1 MAAAEATRKAE
12 HARVEAE
19 AKAEE
24 ERERQRQKEGAA
36 QGDEEALLAS
46 FMGEIK
52 EVEKEAEQPPPDVD
66 RDPKAHIE
74 RLMQRHYRWKNLNP
88 YHVLQLPP
96 SASEDDVKRRYKK
109 VRSGAGSGQRALAP
123 TWGRTA

>member
-1 MAAAEATRKAE
+1 MAAAEATRRAE

-24 ERERQRQKEGAA
+24 ERERKREEEGA
-36 QGDEEALLAS
+36 ENEALLAS

-52 EVEKEAEQPPPDVD
+52 EVEKEAQQQERDLD
-66 RDPKAHIE
+66 RDPKAHID
-74 RLMQRHYRWKNLNP
+74 RLLQRHYKWKNLNP

-109 VRSGAGSGQRALAP
+109 VRGGVRARLLAGP
-123 TWGRTA
+123 Y